1 MSSQP
6 TKKRRTASGSKA
18 TATPEAGPATEGGA
32 FVPVVGGFGVRAL
45 LCLGKKEGEEK
56 HVSGERE
63 RELD

>member
-32 FVPVVGGFGVRAL
+32 FVPVVGGFG
-45 LCLGKKEGEEK
+45 C
-56 HVSGERE
+56 
-63 RELD
+63 